1 MRVNDAVF
9 CCGCN
14 FRAFGGNSPG
24 TLIDCGLQH
33 VSSQSRCGLVLS
45 KDPVAAPLAPVR
57 CDKSAAQA
65 VTHWAAGAYL
75 DFARRLIIGGKN
87 AACANKHSRN
97 YRRRCGRCSGWR
109 RSGRQLTGRTS
120 RGVVEAALG
129 LGSTTIDTQQSEAIF
144 GELMDFCRTG
154 ENGKILV
161 MQALED
167 LMKRK

>member
-1 MRVNDAVF
+1 VRHWPRLKLSHVQQGMGEPRAIIQAREIMRVNDAVF

-24 TLIDCGLQH
+24 TLIDCGLQY
-33 VSSQSRCGLVLS
+33 VSGQSRCGLVLS

-97 YRRRCGRCSGWR
+97 YRRRGDSVLSYRQVCSGWTAR
-109 RSGRQLTGRTS
+109 EFTEDTCGIGLPSGDPTTAIA
-120 RGVVEAALG
+120 GV
-129 LGSTTIDTQQSEAIF
+129 
-144 GELMDFCRTG
+144 
-154 ENGKILV
+154 
-161 MQALED
+161 
-167 LMKRK
+167 